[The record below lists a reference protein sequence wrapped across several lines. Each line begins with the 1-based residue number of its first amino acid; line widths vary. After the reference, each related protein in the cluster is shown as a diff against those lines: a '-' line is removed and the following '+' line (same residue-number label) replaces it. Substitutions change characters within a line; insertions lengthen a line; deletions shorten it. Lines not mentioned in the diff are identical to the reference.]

1 MNIKRVVLIIGLA
14 VAVAALAVPLV
25 GFKAR
30 AAGSA
35 ADARAPLTGTKAN
48 AATVSK
54 AAAAQPKVVA
64 ATGSSQEPVD
74 GQISA
79 ETLKTLGIRKAKGAN
94 PSAKIA
100 QALKEKKTN
109 GEGGSGVVTE

>member
-35 ADARAPLTGTKAN
+35 ADARAPLTAPRAN

-54 AAAAQPKVVA
+54 AAAASQPNVAA
-64 ATGSSQEPVD
+64 ATGSSQASVD

-79 ETLKTLGIRKAKGAN
+79 GTLNALGIKHAKGSNA
-94 PSAKIA
+94 SAKIA
-100 QALKEKKTN
+100 QALMKK
-109 GEGGSGVVTE
+109 